1 MKRDIYEKLLEWKSS
16 KERKPLI
23 LRGVRQVGKTYSL
36 QEFGRKEYDNTAYFN
51 FEEDPALD
59 DFFQQKLDPGPIIAN
74 LSLYLDREI
83 KPGKDLIIF
92 DEIQASNNALNALKY
107 FSEQAAEY
115 HIAAAGS
122 LIGIT
127 LSRPRSFPVGK
138 VNFLD
143 MYPLTFLE
151 FLDALGK
158 SGLRR
163 LIEMKNDFSPFP
175 QPFHDELVDLLGKY
189 FFVGGLP
196 EPVKLF
202 VETGNL
208 NDVRSNQKDII
219 DSYLLDFSKHAI
231 TSDIPKLTMLWD
243 SIPSQLAKENK
254 RFVFS
259 AIRKSVRAREYEGA
273 LQWLENA
280 GLIYKSHQ
288 VTVPKRPLK
297 GYMNRSSFKVFV
309 FDVGILGAMVK
320 LAPQVLIEKDRLFT
334 EFKGAFVEN
343 YVAQQLRSE
352 KQIDLYYWTSEGK
365 MAELDFLCEFGSQIY
380 PLEAKAGISPKSKSL
395 SSYDQ
400 QFKPPILS
408 RATLL
413 NLRHDGRILNYP
425 LYAIWLFPRLFVDS
439 SLK

>member
-23 LRGVRQVGKTYSL
+23 LRGVRQVGKTYIL
-36 QEFGRKEYDNTAYFN
+36 QEFGRQEYENTAYFN

-83 KPGKDLIIF
+83 KPDKDLIIF
-92 DEIQASNNALNALKY
+92 DEIQASNNTLNALKY

-138 VNFLD
+138 VSFLD
-143 MYPLTFLE
+143 MHPLTFLE

-158 SGLRR
+158 SGLRQ
-163 LIEMKNDFSPFP
+163 LIEIKNDFSPFP
-175 QPFHDELVDLLGKY
+175 QPFHDELVALLGKY

-208 NDVRSNQKDII
+208 DDVRSNQKDII
-219 DSYLLDFSKHAI
+219 DSYLLDFSKYAI
-231 TSDIPKLTMLWD
+231 TSDIPKLTMIWD

-309 FDVGILGAMVK
+309 FDVGILGALVK
-320 LAPQVLIEKDRLFT
+320 LAPQVLIEKDRPFT

-352 KQIDLYYWTSEGK
+352 KQIDLYYWTSQGK

-395 SSYDQ
+395 KSYDQ
-400 QFKPPILS
+400 QFSPPILS

-425 LYAIWLFPRLFVDS
+425 LYAITLFPKLFLGS

>member
-23 LRGVRQVGKTYSL
+23 LRGVRQAGKTYIL
-36 QEFGRKEYDNTAYFN
+36 QEFGRKEYGNIAYFN

-59 DFFQQKLDPGPIIAN
+59 DFFQQKLDPVPIVAN

-163 LIEMKNDFSPFP
+163 LIEIKIDFSPFP

-189 FFVGGLP
+189 SFVGGLP

-202 VETGNL
+202 AETGNL

-231 TSDIPKLTMLWD
+231 TSDIPKLAVIWD

-280 GLIYKSHQ
+280 GLIYKSYQ
-288 VTVPKRPLK
+288 VTIPKKPLK

-309 FDVGILGAMVK
+309 FDVGLLGAMVK

-365 MAELDFLCEFGSQIY
+365 KAELDFLCEFGSQIY

-395 SSYDQ
+395 NSYDQ
-400 QFKPPILS
+400 QFSPPILS

-425 LYAIWLFPRLFVDS
+425 LYAITLFPKLHVDS

>member
-23 LRGVRQVGKTYSL
+23 VRGVRQVGKTYIL
-36 QEFGRKEYDNTAYFN
+36 QEFGRKEYNNAAYFN

-83 KPGKDLIIF
+83 RPGNDLIIF

-163 LIEMKNDFSPFP
+163 LIETKNEFSPFP
-175 QPFHDELVDLLGKY
+175 QPFHDELVNLLGKY

-202 VETGNL
+202 VETGSL

-231 TSDIPKLTMLWD
+231 TSDIPKLTMIWD
-243 SIPSQLAKENK
+243 SIPTQLAKENK

-259 AIRKSVRAREYEGA
+259 AIRKSARAREYEGA
-273 LQWLENA
+273 LQWLEKA

-288 VTVPKRPLK
+288 VTIPKKPLK

-320 LAPQVLIEKDRLFT
+320 LAPQLLIEKDRLFT

-352 KQIDLYYWTSEGK
+352 KQIDLYYWTSERK
-365 MAELDFLCEFGSQIY
+365 KAELDFLCEFGSQIY
-380 PLEAKAGISPKSKSL
+380 PLEAKAGINPKSKSL
-395 SSYDQ
+395 NSYDK
-400 QFKPPILS
+400 QFSPSILS
-408 RATLL
+408 RTTLL

-425 LYAIWLFPRLFVDS
+425 LYAITLFPKLYADS
-439 SLK
+439 SPK

>member
-23 LRGVRQVGKTYSL
+23 LRGVRQVGKTYTL

-59 DFFQQKLDPGPIIAN
+59 DFFQQKLDPMNIIAN
-74 LSLYLDREI
+74 ISLYLDREI

-92 DEIQASNNALNALKY
+92 DEIQASNNALNGLKY
-107 FSEQAAEY
+107 FSEQAADY

-163 LIEMKNDFSPFP
+163 LIEIKNDFSPFP

-189 FFVGGLP
+189 FFAGGLP

-288 VTVPKRPLK
+288 VTVPKQPLK

-380 PLEAKAGISPKSKSL
+380 PMEAKAGISPKSKSL
-395 SSYDQ
+395 NSYDQ
-400 QFKPPILS
+400 QFRPPVLS

-425 LYAIWLFPRLFVDS
+425 LYAITLFPKLFVGS

>member
-23 LRGVRQVGKTYSL
+23 LRGVRQVGKTYTL
-36 QEFGRKEYDNTAYFN
+36 QEFGRKEYENTAYFN

-59 DFFQQKLDPGPIIAN
+59 DFFQQKLDPVPIIAN

-83 KPGKDLIIF
+83 KAGKDLIIF

-163 LIEMKNDFSPFP
+163 LIEIKNDFNPFS

-208 NDVRSNQKDII
+208 SDVRSNQKDII

-231 TSDIPKLTMLWD
+231 TSDIPKLTMIWD

-309 FDVGILGAMVK
+309 FDVGILGALVK
-320 LAPQVLIEKDRLFT
+320 LAPQVLIEKDRPFT

-352 KQIDLYYWTSEGK
+352 KQIDLYYWTSQGK

-380 PLEAKAGISPKSKSL
+380 PLEAKAGINPKSKSL
-395 SSYDQ
+395 NSYDQ
-400 QFKPPILS
+400 QFSPPILS

-425 LYAIWLFPRLFVDS
+425 LYAITLFPKLYVDS
-439 SLK
+439 L

>member
-1 MKRDIYEKLLEWKSS
+1 MKRDIYERLLEWKSS

-23 LRGVRQVGKTYSL
+23 VKGVRQVGKTYIL
-36 QEFGRKEYDNTAYFN
+36 QEFGSKEYDSAAYFN

-83 KPGKDLIIF
+83 KPGNDLIIF

-163 LIEMKNDFSPFP
+163 LIQTKNEFSAFP

-196 EPVKLF
+196 EPVKVF
-202 VETGNL
+202 VETGSL

-231 TSDIPKLTMLWD
+231 TSDIPKLTMIWD
-243 SIPSQLAKENK
+243 SIPTQLAKENK

-259 AIRKSVRAREYEGA
+259 AIRKSARAREYEGA
-273 LQWLENA
+273 LQWLEKA

-288 VTVPKRPLK
+288 VTIPKKPLK

-320 LAPQVLIEKDRLFT
+320 LAPQLIIEKDRLFT

-343 YVAQQLRSE
+343 YVTQQLRSE

-365 MAELDFLCEFGSQIY
+365 KAELDFLCEFGSQIY
-380 PLEAKAGISPKSKSL
+380 PLEAKAGINPKSKSL
-395 SSYDQ
+395 NSYDNK
-400 QFKPPILS
+400 FSPSILS
-408 RATLL
+408 RTTLL

-425 LYAIWLFPRLFVDS
+425 LYAITLFPKLFVGS
-439 SLK
+439 SQK

>member
-16 KERKPLI
+16 KGRKPLI
-23 LRGVRQVGKTYSL
+23 LRGVRQAGKTYIL
-36 QEFGRKEYDNTAYFN
+36 QEFGRKEYDDTAYFN

-83 KPGKDLIIF
+83 RPDKDLIIF

-163 LIEMKNDFSPFP
+163 LIEIKDDFSHFP
-175 QPFHDELVDLLGKY
+175 QPFHDELVDLLAKY

-231 TSDIPKLTMLWD
+231 TSDIPKLTMIWD

-288 VTVPKRPLK
+288 VTVPKQPLK
-297 GYMNRSSFKVFV
+297 GYMNRSSFKAFV
-309 FDVGILGAMVK
+309 FDVGLLGAMVK
-320 LAPQVLIEKDRLFT
+320 LAPQVLIERDRLFT

-365 MAELDFLCEFGSQIY
+365 MAELGFLCEFGSQIY

-395 SSYDQ
+395 NSYDQ
-400 QFKPPILS
+400 QFSPPILS

-425 LYAIWLFPRLFVDS
+425 LYAITLFPKLYVDS